1 MPDVEVA
8 KAARNK
14 AEARRE
20 RVWNQTVGG
29 GTLERPPMNEPY
41 HARSPAQ
48 KTFREHSGRAGQFWP
63 PGARL

>member
-20 RVWNQTVGG
+20 RVWNQTAGG
-29 GTLERPPMNEPY
+29 GLWNVPP
-41 HARSPAQ
+41 
-48 KTFREHSGRAGQFWP
+48 
-63 PGARL
+63 